1 MRTDSKYLVA
11 LAKQVRKPVIQ
22 LPVLLGQPPKIQD
35 NNQSMALGAI
45 NEANESHL
53 RGEIKPNGK
62 SRKRRTNRK
71 N

>member
-1 MRTDSKYLVA
+1 MQTDSKYLLA

-45 NEANESHL
+45 NENESDL
-53 RGEIKPNGK
+53 RSKIEPHGK
-62 SRKRRTNRK
+62 IRKRRTYRQD
-71 N
+71 